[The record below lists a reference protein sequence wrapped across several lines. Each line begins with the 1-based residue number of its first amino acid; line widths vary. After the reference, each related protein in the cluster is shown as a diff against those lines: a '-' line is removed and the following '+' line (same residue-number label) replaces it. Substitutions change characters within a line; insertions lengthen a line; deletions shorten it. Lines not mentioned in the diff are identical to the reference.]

1 MGQFGAG
8 SVVATSALSSGA
20 FDADVAVLSA
30 LRLLDQGLPAR
41 LIGEAVL
48 AAIGVNALGRP
59 AVAIPAGPVAFW
71 LPLVA
76 AAACAFAAGLATFL
90 LLR

>member
-1 MGQFGAG
+1 
-8 SVVATSALSSGA
+8 
-20 FDADVAVLSA
+20 
-30 LRLLDQGLPAR
+30 
-41 LIGEAVL
+41 VL